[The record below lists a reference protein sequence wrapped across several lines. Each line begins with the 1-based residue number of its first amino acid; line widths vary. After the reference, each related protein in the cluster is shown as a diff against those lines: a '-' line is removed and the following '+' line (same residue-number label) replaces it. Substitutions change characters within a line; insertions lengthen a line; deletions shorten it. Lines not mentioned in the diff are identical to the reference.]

1 MAYDIFLFKIN
12 LKLLFCANFASVR
25 NESWH
30 TYQNGETRDGRS
42 GFAKKVSLINARP
55 SKQKLPLNDGPG
67 KLKLIWTK
75 AYLSRPQRLKN
86 TTLSEIIDRYSKEIL
101 PSKKSQRQVLSQFK
115 TINKEL
121 GHLSLTALTPSILAD
136 FRDSRL
142 KKVKGHTVR
151 KDLLLIRRVL
161 VQAQKEWEIY
171 LPRGNP
177 IDSVS
182 IPTQPKGRDRRLID
196 DEEEKLLN
204 AAQEYGGEIY
214 NIIILAMETAMRR
227 GEIAKLRWKDIN
239 LSKRTALLYDT
250 KNTEDRV
257 IPLTEKA
264 YKLLKDLPRNIS
276 GKVFIMQ
283 PDSITQAFERIRK
296 QADMEDFRFH
306 DLQHEATSRF
316 FEKGLSIMEVSAITG
331 HKDLA
336 MLRRYTHLRAEDL
349 VSRIG

>member
-1 MAYDIFLFKIN
+1 MASISKHSKNGWQVRIRKKGMPAQFKTF
-12 LKLLFCANFASVR
+12 K
-25 NESWH
+25 
-30 TYQNGETRDGRS
+30 
-42 GFAKKVSLINARP
+42 
-55 SKQKLPLNDGPG
+55 
-67 KLKLIWTK
+67 TK
-75 AYLSRPQRLKN
+75 AAAERWARQVEADMDKGVFVSTSAAEN
-86 TTLSEIIDRYSKEIL
+86 TTLSEVIDRYIKEIL
-101 PSKKSQRQVLSQFK
+101 PTKKSQRQVISQCK
-115 TINKEL
+115 TIKREL
-121 GHLSLTALTPSILAD
+121 GDFSLTALTPSILAN
-136 FRDSRL
+136 FRDLRC

-177 IDSVS
+177 ADSVS
-182 IPTQPKGRDRRLID
+182 IPTQPKGRDRRLIG
-196 DEEEKLLN
+196 DEEERLLT
-204 AAQEYGGEIY
+204 AAQAYGGEIY
-214 NIIILAMETAMRR
+214 NIITLAMETAMRR

-239 LSKRTALLYDT
+239 FSKRTALLYDT
-250 KNTEDRV
+250 KNTEDRI

-264 YKLLKDLPRNIS
+264 YKLLNDLPRNIS

-296 QADMEDFRFH
+296 EADMENFRFH
-306 DLQHEATSRF
+306 DLRHEATSRF

-349 VSRIG
+349 VGKVG